1 MQAPVTAGR
10 AVRTGTLYA
19 AIAVLAVAGMAVSSL
34 SLYHHFSKSKTSFCN
49 FAQSFDCDLV
59 NRSQYSTFHKVPV
72 ALLGILGYLLIL
84 SLATVYREKAETPLI
99 LSAGA
104 LGGLGFALYLT
115 YVEGFILHAWC
126 ILCLSS
132 LALITVIALLAAR
145 NALKALKN

>member
-1 MQAPVTAGR
+1 M
-10 AVRTGTLYA
+10 YA
-19 AIAVLAVAGMAVSSL
+19 AIAILAVAGIAVSSV

-49 FAQSFDCDLV
+49 LGQSFDCDLV

-72 ALLGILGYLLIL
+72 ALLGMFGYLLVL

-115 YVEGFILHAWC
+115 YIEGFILHAWC